1 MAKTALEMTPKQWLA
16 YRPAEYAEE
25 SAPEAEDKKQRA
37 WQVVRIA
44 SKLLRSKF
52 GATRV
57 MVFGSLVKS
66 GTFTPWSDID
76 LVAWSIPPHRYYQA
90 VAAVTGLS
98 PEFKVDLV
106 DPETCR
112 PMLLEVIERQGI
124 EV

>member
-1 MAKTALEMTPKQWLA
+1 MGQTALEMTPKQWLA
-16 YRPAEYAEE
+16 YRPAEYAGE
-25 SAPEAEDKKQRA
+25 ATPEAEEKKQRA

-57 MVFGSLVKS
+57 VAFGSLVHS

-76 LVAWSIPPHRYYQA
+76 LVAWSIPPQRYYQA

-112 PMLLEVIERQGI
+112 PTLLEVIERQGI